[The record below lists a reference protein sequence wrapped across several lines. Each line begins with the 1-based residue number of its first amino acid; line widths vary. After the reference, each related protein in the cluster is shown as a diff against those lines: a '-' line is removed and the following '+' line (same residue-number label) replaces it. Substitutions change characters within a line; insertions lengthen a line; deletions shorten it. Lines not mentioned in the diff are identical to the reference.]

1 MRPAETSRERLL
13 AFTSDAALRHRFMV
27 LNEPIPA
34 NLRFGLL
41 LEVLDE
47 VAGDASVAYVHR
59 FFPEARV
66 VTAALDEI
74 VIRHPADV
82 SHDVRCAGR
91 INHVGR
97 TSMEVGIR
105 VEAVPGPHL
114 ASCYFTMVARQGS
127 GPTERGLALPPLD
140 VNEPLEQIRDRR
152 AQARREEHRRD
163 GRSGVELPT
172 PEEFHLIAAL
182 YRAQEAPGF
191 AGLRMTDLAIET
203 WERTYPEQDNPWKT
217 IFGGYLM
224 RRAFDLSRICAELV
238 APDRPIIAA
247 VNRINFIRPVE
258 IGDKLHLTS
267 RVVYTSGPAVCVE
280 TGIERISRDRSV
292 RALSNSCLF
301 TFVNA
306 GVALEPRDVPP
317 VYPTSHAEEL
327 RYLSA
332 RRHLHDL
339 SRRTVKGWLT
349 TIPLTAGESRPAPA

>member
-1 MRPAETSRERLL
+1 MRPSETSRERIL
-13 AFTSDAALRHRFMV
+13 AFTTDVALRHRFVV

-47 VAGDASVAYVHR
+47 VAGDVSVPYVQRH
-59 FFPEARV
+59 FPGARV

-74 VIRHPADV
+74 VIRHVADV
-82 SHDVRCAGR
+82 AQDVRCCAR

-105 VEAVPGPHL
+105 VEAIPGPTHL
-114 ASCYFTMVARQGS
+114 ASCYFTMVAREGS
-127 GPTERGLALPPLD
+127 RATERGVRLPPL
-140 VNEPLEQIRDRR
+140 EPGDELERIRDRR
-152 AQARREEHRRD
+152 AIARREERRQA
-163 GRSGVELPT
+163 RSTEELPT
-172 PEEFHLIAAL
+172 PDEFHLIADL

-191 AGLRMTDLAIET
+191 SGLRMADLVTET

-224 RRAFDLSRICAELV
+224 RRAYELSRICAELV
-238 APDRPIIAA
+238 APDRPVIAA
-247 VNRINFIRPVE
+247 VNRINFLQPVE
-258 IGDKLHLTS
+258 IGDKIHLTS

-280 TGIERISRDRSV
+280 TAIERISRDRSV

-301 TFVNA
+301 TFVNLDRA
-306 GVALEPRDVPP
+306 MAPRPLPP
-317 VYPTSHAEEL
+317 VYPSSHAEEQ

-332 RRHLHDL
+332 RRHLHAL

-349 TIPLTAGESRPAPA
+349 TIPLTELP